1 MSRRSTAAP
10 YRRQPKN
17 IRSGRPTPLDLF
29 EVHRNRLA
37 GVERL
42 DSSCLAGDRGRNGSG
57 LASERVYQGS
67 DLSPFQRPK

>member
-29 EVHRNRLA
+29 EVHQNRLA

-42 DSSCLAGDRGRNGSG
+42 GSSRLAGDRGRNDEKRPQ
-57 LASERVYQGS
+57 ERCKY
-67 DLSPFQRPK
+67 LRIL